1 MIVWKEYRSILTGL
15 VITMDNPNATVWFN
29 VAQAPFSLAKMPKAP
44 ILLTIALLS
53 IASALADSDKLRFEN
68 AWTPEAPPGRMMA
81 GFMEIHNPGS
91 EPVAIVGARAEG
103 FGHVELHNT
112 TMEDGVM
119 RMRRIDTLTVDP
131 GGSLT
136 LEPGGLHLMLIEPER
151 SFRDGDQIALVLI
164 DSESREYPVASKV
177 RPRRR

>member
-1 MIVWKEYRSILTGL
+1 MLKNLTL
-15 VITMDNPNATVWFN
+15 
-29 VAQAPFSLAKMPKAP
+29 LA
-44 ILLTIALLS
+44 IALFFFS
-53 IASALADSDKLRFEN
+53 SAMADSERLRFDH

-91 EPVAIVGARAEG
+91 EPVSIVDARADG

-119 RMRRIDTLTVDP
+119 RMRRINALTIEP
-131 GGSLT
+131 GQTLT
-136 LEPGGLHLMLIEPER
+136 LEPGGLHVMLIKPER
-151 SFRDGDQIALVLI
+151 SFRDGDQVEIVLI
-164 DSESREYPVASKV
+164 DSEGREYPVASAV